1 VSADEEEEIG
11 TFGPDVTAEAGLER
25 VDPEEVA
32 ASMRSAV
39 ARLRAQL
46 DDVYNVVA
54 ADHPVRPDLHEL
66 D

>member
-1 VSADEEEEIG
+1 M
-11 TFGPDVTAEAGLER
+11 TAEAGLER

>member
-1 VSADEEEEIG
+1 VSADEEEIG
-11 TFGPDVTAEAGLER
+11 AFTPDVTAEVGLER

-54 ADHPVRPDLHEL
+54 VDHPVRPDLAEP

>member
-1 VSADEEEEIG
+1 VSADEEEIG
-11 TFGPDVTAEAGLER
+11 TFAPDVTPEAGLER

-54 ADHPVRPDLHEL
+54 ADHPVRSDLHEP

>member
-1 VSADEEEEIG
+1 MSADEEEIG
-11 TFGPDVTAEAGLER
+11 TFGPDGTAEAGLER

>member
-1 VSADEEEEIG
+1 VSADEEEIG
-11 TFGPDVTAEAGLER
+11 TFAPDVTAEVGLER

-54 ADHPVRPDLHEL
+54 ADHPVRPDLSEP